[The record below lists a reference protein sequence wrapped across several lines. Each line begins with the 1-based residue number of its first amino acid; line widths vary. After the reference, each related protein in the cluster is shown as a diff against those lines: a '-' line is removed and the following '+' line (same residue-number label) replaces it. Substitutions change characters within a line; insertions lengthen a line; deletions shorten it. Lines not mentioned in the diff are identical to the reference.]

1 MMYLKERLN
10 DHANI
15 LVDIRDELEIKEW
28 VTRDLPA
35 YQQEQQ
41 LHIFNELKINLPSM
55 KSSEERINKLI
66 NNKKE

>member
-55 KSSEERINKLI
+55 KSSEDRINKLI
-66 NNKKE
+66 NNKIE

>member
-55 KSSEERINKLI
+55 KSSEDRINQLI